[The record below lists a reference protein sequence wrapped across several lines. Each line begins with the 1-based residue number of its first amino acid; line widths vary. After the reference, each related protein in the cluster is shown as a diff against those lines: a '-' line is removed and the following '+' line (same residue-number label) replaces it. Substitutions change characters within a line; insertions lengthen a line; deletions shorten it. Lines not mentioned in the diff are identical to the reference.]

1 MIAKLKESSIRPN
14 LYYEIKDRIIEET
27 SDELGRPVRRKQKTK
42 VYGLDSTKDT
52 RDLLINILRERMER
66 HKDKFNSPT
75 IYDELS
81 KMVVK
86 RNGKVEHSDN
96 SHDDL
101 VFAYLMAMYVWY
113 EGKYL
118 KENFHINKQAI
129 KAEDDTIDEAVNG
142 VEDRNNQFTDIV
154 EEMILPDDEDKVK
167 EEVKKQLAELKAGQG
182 FLYQEWVKQQ
192 REKDRQALLSLIKN
206 PEARKAYSKYSNIP
220 LTDLDNLVKTS
231 TNYDIPPEL
240 FNTFNSGK
248 SMEQYYKEIQDQN
261 MNFDH
266 FNPGR

>member
-1 MIAKLKESSIRPN
+1 
-14 LYYEIKDRIIEET
+14 
-27 SDELGRPVRRKQKTK
+27 
-42 VYGLDSTKDT
+42 
-52 RDLLINILRERMER
+52 MER

-129 KAEDDTIDEAVNG
+129 KAEDDTIDEAVG
-142 VEDRNNQFTDIV
+142 GIEDKSSKYTDIV
-154 EEMILPDDEDKVK
+154 EEMVLPDEEDKIK
-167 EEVKKQLAELKAGQG
+167 EEVKRQIAELKAGKG
-182 FLYQEWVKQQ
+182 YLYEEWVK
-192 REKDRQALLSLIKN
+192 RERENDRKALISLIKN
-206 PEARKAYSKYSNIP
+206 PEARKAYSKYSSIP
-220 LTDLDNLVKTS
+220 LNELDNLVNTS
-231 TNYDIPPEL
+231 SNYDIPPEL
-240 FNTFNSGK
+240 FNSFNSGK
-248 SMEQYYKEIQDQN
+248 TLDQYYKEIEDKN
-261 MNFDH
+261 MNFDK